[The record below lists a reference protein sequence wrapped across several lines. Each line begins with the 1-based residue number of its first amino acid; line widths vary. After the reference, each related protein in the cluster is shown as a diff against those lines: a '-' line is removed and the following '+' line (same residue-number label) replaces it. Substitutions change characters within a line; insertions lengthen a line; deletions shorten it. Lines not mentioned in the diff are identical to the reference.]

1 MTCLHAWRVRPN
13 INPGNRVTGAGA
25 ACRCGFSGPS
35 HLARLHFT
43 KGYPNG

>member
-1 MTCLHAWRVRPN
+1 MTCSPARQGRSDF
-13 INPGNRVTGAGA
+13 NPGNRVTGAVA

>member
-1 MTCLHAWRVRPN
+1 MTCPHVRFERPGF
-13 INPGNRVTGAGA
+13 NPGNRVTGAGA
-25 ACRCGFSGPS
+25 ACRRGFSGPS